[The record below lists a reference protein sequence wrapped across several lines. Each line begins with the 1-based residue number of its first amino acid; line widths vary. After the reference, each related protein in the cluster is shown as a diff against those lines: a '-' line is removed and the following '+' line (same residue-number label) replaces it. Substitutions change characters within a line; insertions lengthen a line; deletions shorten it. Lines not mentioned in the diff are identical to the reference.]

1 MKTKLLLLSLF
12 ITALLQSCMFR
23 TADVITYKDIDSD
36 LREIMAAKNDSVI
49 EAITNRKAGV
59 YKALGSEKFL
69 GDLKAN
75 VEYASKP
82 FSQRYYHK
90 YEYRIFDEYQCS
102 NFATDQEIVI
112 TAEDYAYTF
121 TFVNEAQES
130 YVSLLKLNHD
140 DYDYLIALIY
150 GKQDGKWKISEIKVT
165 QIGRYGKTAQD
176 LYELAKEKEKEGYLF
191 DACNYIDMADQ
202 YIEYTDGFIK
212 FKDAE
217 NISTYKTQLHT
228 KQRKKYTFPLVL
240 ENINTKPSIESIS
253 VVEDRGKLL
262 TKVTYLTYIPI
273 YDSEAREIE
282 FEEVKKAAQKEF
294 KDIDLNS
301 DEVIYRVYS
310 APGTEPDSMLQ
321 DSSNY
326 YELSDRND

>member
-1 MKTKLLLLSLF
+1 
-12 ITALLQSCMFR
+12 MFR

-36 LREIMAAKNDSVI
+36 LREIMAAKNDSLV
-49 EAITNRKAGV
+49 EAMTNGKKGIFQ
-59 YKALGSEKFL
+59 ALGSKKFL
-69 GDLKAN
+69 EDLKAN
-75 VEYASKP
+75 AGYASQHFRKYE
-82 FSQRYYHK
+82 YYEN
-90 YEYRIFDEYQCS
+90 EYRIFDEYHCS
-102 NFATDQEIVI
+102 HLMTNKDIVI
-112 TAEDYAYTF
+112 TSEDGAYTF
-121 TFVNEAQES
+121 NFTNEAQET
-130 YVSLLKLNHD
+130 YVSLVKLKRY

-217 NISTYKTQLHT
+217 NINAYKTALHT
-228 KQRKKYTFPLVL
+228 KSRKKYTFPMVL
-240 ENINTKPSIESIS
+240 ENISTKPAIESIS
-253 VVEDRGKLL
+253 VVQERGKLL
-262 TKVTYLTYIPI
+262 TKVTYLTYIPF

-282 FEEVKKAAQKEF
+282 LKEVKKEAQKEF

-301 DEVIYRVYS
+301 DEVIYYAYS
-310 APGTEPDSMLQ
+310 APEIEEDIIIYN
-321 DSSNY
+321 SNDY
-326 YELSDRND
+326 YEQSDRND